1 MSEEFIREVDEE
13 LKEEKAAK
21 LWKKVG
27 PYVISFAVGIVLFT
41 SGIVGWN
48 NYTEMSRQQLGDDF
62 SAAVELIKDDDFD
75 SALIALEEITDKSSD
90 GYVTMAKMKQAS
102 ILIDKKQIEEGLD
115 IYSDLEKTAV
125 DQSFKDMS
133 TILFVINA
141 LDYKSPDLLLEKIER
156 LTNDNNSWAFSAL
169 ELKAYIYVKKGEINS
184 AKQIFQQILDKKS
197 APSTLAGRARD
208 MVEYLDGN

>member
-102 ILIDKKQIEEGLD
+102 ILIDKKEIEEGLN

-156 LTNDNNSWAFSAL
+156 LTNNNNSWAFSAL

>member
-41 SGIVGWN
+41 SGIVGWG

-102 ILIDKKQIEEGLD
+102 ILIDKKEIEEGLN

-156 LTNDNNSWAFSAL
+156 LTNNNNSWAFSAL
-169 ELKAYIYVKKGEINS
+169 ELKAYIYVKKGEFNS
-184 AKQIFQQILDKKS
+184 AKEIFQQILDKKS